1 MDENHAQSSTV
12 VRGTIILGT
21 SQSNPGPGG
30 GSPLVPPWADDQ
42 PQSPLPSPQ
51 SSRFQPFRRSFG
63 EFVKTGNQSALK
75 SALGH
80 YARKGTGGGDTA
92 ARRLGNTTKAGAALY
107 SALTS
112 GIGTGAGDLALDVGS
127 LTGMP
132 CEQAID
138 TITQALTPIGG
149 DSDKIRIALKHA
161 LVEALDGI
169 NVFDPTS
176 ITDEV
181 IVKTMIA
188 YMTESIFLQV
198 VQDAGR
204 AWIKAETPIQQN
216 IAENSLME
224 LIKVEVDLHMAPMF
238 SGNARTFT
246 NNQIINL
253 QRSVISAVWS
263 EWESYS

>member
-1 MDENHAQSSTV
+1 M
-12 VRGTIILGT
+12 GT

-42 PQSPLPSPQ
+42 PQDPLPNAQP
-51 SSRFQPFRRSFG
+51 SRFQPFRRSFG

-80 YARKGTGGGDTA
+80 YARKGTGGGNTA

-107 SALTS
+107 GVLTS
-112 GIGTGAGDLALDVGS
+112 AGGTGAGDLALDMGS

-149 DSDKIRIALKHA
+149 DSDKIRVALKHA
-161 LVEALDGI
+161 LVKALDGVS
-169 NVFDPTS
+169 VFDPNS

-181 IVKTMIA
+181 IVNTMIA
-188 YMTESIFLQV
+188 YMAESIFLQV
-198 VQDAGR
+198 VQDAGK
-204 AWIKAETPIQQN
+204 AWIKAETPNQSIA
-216 IAENSLME
+216 AENSLME
-224 LIKVEVDLHMAPMF
+224 LIKVEVDLHMAPLF
-238 SGNARTFT
+238 SENVRTFT

>member
-1 MDENHAQSSTV
+1 M
-12 VRGTIILGT
+12 GT

-30 GSPLVPPWADDQ
+30 RSPLVPPWADDQ
-42 PQSPLPSPQ
+42 PQDPLPSPQ

-63 EFVKTGNQSALK
+63 EFVKTGNPSALK

-80 YARKGTGGGDTA
+80 YARKGTGGSDTA

-112 GIGTGAGDLALDVGS
+112 GRGTGAGDLAFDVGS

-169 NVFDPTS
+169 SVFDPTS

-181 IVKTMIA
+181 IVNTMIA
-188 YMTESIFLQV
+188 YMAESIFLQV
-198 VQDAGR
+198 VQDAGK
-204 AWIKAETPIQQN
+204 AWIKAETPSQSIA
-216 IAENSLME
+216 AENSLME
-224 LIKVEVDLHMAPMF
+224 LIKVEVDLHMAPLF
-238 SGNARTFT
+238 SENVRTFT
-246 NNQIINL
+246 NSQIINL

>member
-1 MDENHAQSSTV
+1 V
-12 VRGTIILGT
+12 GT

-42 PQSPLPSPQ
+42 PQDTLPSPQ

-80 YARKGTGGGDTA
+80 YARKSTGGSNTA
-92 ARRLGNTTKAGAALY
+92 ARRLGNTTKVGAALY
-107 SALTS
+107 NALTS
-112 GIGTGAGDLALDVGS
+112 SRGTSTGDLAIDVGS

-138 TITQALTPIGG
+138 TITEALTPIGG

-161 LVEALDGI
+161 LVEALDGVS
-169 NVFDPTS
+169 VFDPNS

-181 IVKTMIA
+181 IVNTMIA
-188 YMTESIFLQV
+188 YMAESIFLQV
-198 VQDAGR
+198 VQDAGK
-204 AWIKAETPIQQN
+204 AWIKAETPSQCIA
-216 IAENSLME
+216 AENSLME
-224 LIKVEVDLHMAPMF
+224 LIKVEVDLHMAPLF
-238 SGNARTFT
+238 SGNVRTLT
-246 NNQIINL
+246 NSQIINL
-253 QRSVISAVWS
+253 QRSVISAVWAG
-263 EWESYS
+263 WESYL

>member
-1 MDENHAQSSTV
+1 V
-12 VRGTIILGT
+12 GT

-42 PQSPLPSPQ
+42 PEDSLPLPQ

-63 EFVKTGNQSALK
+63 EFVKTGNQSSLK
-75 SALGH
+75 SALGN
-80 YARKGTGGGDTA
+80 YARKSTGGSGTA
-92 ARRLGNTTKAGAALY
+92 ARRLGNSTKAGAALY

-112 GIGTGAGDLALDVGS
+112 GTGTGAGGLAFNLGS

-138 TITQALTPIGG
+138 TITQALTPIDG

-161 LVEALDGI
+161 LVKALDGVI
-169 NVFDPTS
+169 VFDPTS

-181 IVKTMIA
+181 IVNMMIA
-188 YMTESIFLQV
+188 YMAESIFLQV
-198 VQDAGR
+198 VQDAGKS
-204 AWIKAETPIQQN
+204 WIKAETPSQSIE
-216 IAENSLME
+216 AENSLIE
-224 LIKVEVDLHMAPMF
+224 LIKVEVDMHMAPLF
-238 SGNARTFT
+238 SGNVRTLT
-246 NNQIINL
+246 NSQIINL
-253 QRSVISAVWS
+253 QREVIGAVWS

>member
-1 MDENHAQSSTV
+1 V
-12 VRGTIILGT
+12 GT

-30 GSPLVPPWADDQ
+30 GSPLIPPWADDQ
-42 PQSPLPSPQ
+42 PQDPLPNPQ
-51 SSRFQPFRRSFG
+51 PYRFQPFRRSFG
-63 EFVKTGNQSALK
+63 EFVKTGYQSTLK

-80 YARKGTGGGDTA
+80 YARKGTGGSATA

-112 GIGTGAGDLALDVGS
+112 GRGSGTGDSAIDVGS

-138 TITQALTPIGG
+138 SITQALMPIDG

-161 LVEALDGI
+161 LVEALDGVS
-169 NVFDPTS
+169 VFDPTS

-181 IVKTMIA
+181 IVNTMIA
-188 YMTESIFLQV
+188 YIAESIFLQV
-198 VQDAGR
+198 VQDAGK
-204 AWIKAETPIQQN
+204 AWIKAETPSQSIA
-216 IAENSLME
+216 AENSLME
-224 LIKVEVDLHMAPMF
+224 LIKVEVDLHMAPLF
-238 SGNARTFT
+238 SENMRTFT
-246 NNQIINL
+246 NSQIINL

>member
-1 MDENHAQSSTV
+1 M
-12 VRGTIILGT
+12 GT

-42 PQSPLPSPQ
+42 PQDPLPNPQ
-51 SSRFQPFRRSFG
+51 SPRFQPFRRSFG

-80 YARKGTGGGDTA
+80 YARKGTGGSNTA

-107 SALTS
+107 GVLTS
-112 GIGTGAGDLALDVGS
+112 GRGTGDGDFALDVSS

-169 NVFDPTS
+169 SVFDPTS

-181 IVKTMIA
+181 IVNTMIA
-188 YMTESIFLQV
+188 YMAESIFLQV

-204 AWIKAETPIQQN
+204 AWIKAETPSQSIA
-216 IAENSLME
+216 AENSLME
-224 LIKVEVDLHMAPMF
+224 LIKVEVDLHMAPLF
-238 SGNARTFT
+238 SENVRTLT
-246 NNQIINL
+246 NSQIINL
-253 QRSVISAVWS
+253 QRSVIGAVWT
-263 EWESYS
+263 EWESYL